1 MGILKVAIMKVAVMN
16 TSHLKKLAQIG
27 IALSAEKDINK
38 LLEIIVDEA
47 RSLTGADGGT
57 LYLVDKQKMQLRF
70 EILQNDTMKM
80 RMGGTTGAEITLPP
94 VPLFNTGEP
103 NHSNVSSYVALTE
116 KIVNVPDLYEAEGF
130 DFTGSRI
137 YDDCTGYRSQS
148 MLVIPMK
155 NHEDGVIGV
164 LQLLNARDLKS
175 NKVVPF
181 DPQSVDSIASLA
193 SQAAVAL
200 TNRQLFEDLV
210 EANWRT
216 EQAFL
221 DTIQRLAIVSAYKD
235 KDTAL
240 HIKRMSRYS
249 AILAG
254 GLCLSPKEVDI
265 VLHASQ
271 MHDVGKIGIPDA
283 ILLKPAKLDAHE
295 WDIMKQHTTMGGHM
309 LSGSPSEFMQAGRL
323 PYPTTRGGMG
333 VGTQRDWR
341 EKISHFWGESAR
353 WLMSLMPSP
362 ANGPTGKLS
371 PRRRPIG
378 FSEKGGARSS
388 TRAWWM
394 CFSRDAMNL
403 QRFRSLLLR
412 TPQSKAPVTKS
423 PEKLARINHKFSTA
437 APPPSSERSE

>member
-200 TNRQLFEDLV
+200 TNRQLFKDLV

-309 LSGSPSEFMQAGRL
+309 LSGSPSEFMQAGRTIAL
-323 PYPTTRGGMG
+323 SHHERWDGSGYPKGLEGEDIPLLGRICSVADVFEAVTSQRPY
-333 VGTQRDWR
+333 R
-341 EKISHFWGESAR
+341 EA
-353 WLMSLMPSP
+353 
-362 ANGPTGKLS
+362 
-371 PRRRPIG
+371 
-378 FSEKGGARSS
+378 FSEKEAYRVLREGRGSQFDPRVVDVFFARRDELAAIQKPSIENSS
-388 TRAWWM
+388 IQGTCYEVA
-394 CFSRDAMNL
+394 
-403 QRFRSLLLR
+403 
-412 TPQSKAPVTKS
+412 
-423 PEKLARINHKFSTA
+423 
-437 APPPSSERSE
+437 

>member
-1 MGILKVAIMKVAVMN
+1 MN
-16 TSHLKKLAQIG
+16 KSHFERLAQIG

-47 RSLTGADGGT
+47 RRFTGADGGT
-57 LYLVDKQKMQLRF
+57 LYLIDKRNMQLRF

-80 RMGGTTGAEITLPP
+80 RMGGTTGVEITLPP
-94 VPLFNTGEP
+94 VPLFNTGQP
-103 NHSNVSSYVALTE
+103 NHANVSSYVAITE

-130 DFTGSRI
+130 DFTGTRI

-155 NHEDGVIGV
+155 NHEDDVIGV
-164 LQLLNARDLKS
+164 LQLLNARDPKK
-175 NKVVPF
+175 NEVIPF

-210 EANWRT
+210 EAKGRT

-221 DTIQRLAIVSAYKD
+221 DTVQRLAIVAAYKD

-240 HIKRMSRYS
+240 HVKRMSRYS
-249 AILAG
+249 AVLAN

-283 ILLKPAKLDAHE
+283 ILLKPSKLDSHE

-309 LSGSPSEFMQAGRL
+309 LSGSHSEVMQAGRTIAL
-323 PYPTTRGGMG
+323 SHHERWDGKGYPKGLQGEEIPLLGRVCSVADVFDAVTTRRPYREAFSNQEAYRILREGR
-333 VGTQRDWR
+333 GTQFDPRVVDVFFAQLD
-341 EKISHFWGESAR
+341 EVAAVQKP
-353 WLMSLMPSP
+353 SLQIAS
-362 ANGPTGKLS
+362 
-371 PRRRPIG
+371 I
-378 FSEKGGARSS
+378 RSS
-388 TRAWWM
+388 FWEVA
-394 CFSRDAMNL
+394 
-403 QRFRSLLLR
+403 
-412 TPQSKAPVTKS
+412 
-423 PEKLARINHKFSTA
+423 
-437 APPPSSERSE
+437 

>member
-1 MGILKVAIMKVAVMN
+1 MN
-16 TSHLKKLAQIG
+16 TSHFKGSAQIG

-57 LYLVDKQKMQLRF
+57 LYLIDKQKMQLRF

-80 RMGGTTGAEITLPP
+80 RMGGTTGVEITLPP
-94 VPLFNTGEP
+94 VPLFNAGQP
-103 NHSNVSSYVALTE
+103 NHANVSSYVALTE

-130 DFTGSRI
+130 DFTGPRI

-148 MLVIPMK
+148 MLVIPLK
-155 NHEDGVIGV
+155 NHEDEVIGV
-164 LQLLNARDLKS
+164 LQLLNARHLES
-175 NKVVPF
+175 HKVVPF

-210 EANWRT
+210 EAKCRT

-221 DTIQRLAIVSAYKD
+221 DTIQRLAIVAAYKD

-249 AILAG
+249 AVLAS
-254 GLCLSPKEVDI
+254 GLCLSPKQVEM

-295 WDIMKQHTTMGGHM
+295 WDIMRQHTTMGGHM
-309 LSGSPSEFMQAGRL
+309 LSGSPSELMQAGRMIAL
-323 PYPTTRGGMG
+323 SHHERWDGSGYPKGLEGEDIPLLGRISSVADVFDAVTSPRPYREAFSNQEAYRILREGR
-333 VGTQRDWR
+333 GTQFDPRVVDV
-341 EKISHFWGESAR
+341 FFAR
-353 WLMSLMPSP
+353 LDEIVAIQRPSLQNSSMDSP
-362 ANGPTGKLS
+362 CWEVA
-371 PRRRPIG
+371 
-378 FSEKGGARSS
+378 
-388 TRAWWM
+388 
-394 CFSRDAMNL
+394 
-403 QRFRSLLLR
+403 
-412 TPQSKAPVTKS
+412 
-423 PEKLARINHKFSTA
+423 
-437 APPPSSERSE
+437 